1 MITNQIIRDLRKLVH
16 GKQLNKNLQNMSSF
30 VYQYELVGSIT

>member
-16 GKQLNKNLQNMSSF
+16 GKLNKNLQNMSSF